1 MDTDS
6 AEANQMPE
14 KPTKKNKRTKTGD
27 NLRINITLY
36 GQPATQA
43 KELKQSGFVRNNA
56 DLLCQAISTLYQRF
70 IDERLKVLRLK
81 ALEGNEEDE
90 RGI

>member
-1 MDTDS
+1 ML
-6 AEANQMPE
+6 E
-14 KPTKKNKRTKTGD
+14 KSIKKHKETKTGD

-70 IDERLKVLRLK
+70 VDERLKVLRLK
-81 ALEGNEEDE
+81 TLERTGEDE
-90 RGI
+90 F

>member
-1 MDTDS
+1 ML
-6 AEANQMPE
+6 E
-14 KPTKKNKRTKTGD
+14 KSIKKQKKTKTGD

-70 IDERLKVLRLK
+70 VDERLKVLRLK
-81 ALEGNEEDE
+81 TLERTGEDE
-90 RGI
+90 F

>member
-1 MDTDS
+1 ML
-6 AEANQMPE
+6 E
-14 KPTKKNKRTKTGD
+14 KSIKKHKETKTSD

-36 GQPATQA
+36 GQPATRA

-70 IDERLKVLRLK
+70 VDERLKVLRLK
-81 ALEGNEEDE
+81 TLERTGEDDL
-90 RGI
+90 

>member
-1 MDTDS
+1 ML
-6 AEANQMPE
+6 E
-14 KPTKKNKRTKTGD
+14 KSIKKLKKTKTGD

-70 IDERLKVLRLK
+70 VDERLKVLRLK
-81 ALEGNEEDE
+81 TLERTGEDDL
-90 RGI
+90 

>member
-1 MDTDS
+1 ML
-6 AEANQMPE
+6 E
-14 KPTKKNKRTKTGD
+14 KSIKKHKETKTSD

-70 IDERLKVLRLK
+70 VDERLKVLRLK
-81 ALEGNEEDE
+81 TLERTGEDE
-90 RGI
+90 F

>member
-1 MDTDS
+1 ML
-6 AEANQMPE
+6 E
-14 KPTKKNKRTKTGD
+14 KSIKKRKETKTSD

-70 IDERLKVLRLK
+70 VDERLKVLRLK
-81 ALEGNEEDE
+81 TLERTGEDE
-90 RGI
+90 FRSTSF

>member
-1 MDTDS
+1 ML
-6 AEANQMPE
+6 E
-14 KPTKKNKRTKTGD
+14 KSLKKLKTKTGD
-27 NLRINITLY
+27 NLRINVTLY

-70 IDERLKVLRLK
+70 IDERLKALRLK
-81 ALEGNEEDE
+81 TLERAEEDDL
-90 RGI
+90 